1 MPSFL
6 AECNLRKKTCGG
18 VSSTVSLSQWGQSV
32 IRAVVFCKHNLT
44 ISYTQMKIH
53 QEDQT
58 EIIER
63 VMDIK
68 ICNSEWCDQ
77 AGKILSRKTN
87 MVQKLL
93 RIVSTVHDESL

>member
-1 MPSFL
+1 
-6 AECNLRKKTCGG
+6 
-18 VSSTVSLSQWGQSV
+18 
-32 IRAVVFCKHNLT
+32 
-44 ISYTQMKIH
+44 MKIH
-53 QEDQT
+53 QENQT

-77 AGKILSRKTN
+77 VGRILSGKTN

-93 RIVSTVHDESL
+93 SIVSTVPDESS